1 MSINK
6 TSDLSHQGLARSAGV
21 IGLAT
26 LCSRILGFIRDMVI
40 ARLFG
45 VYIYAQAF
53 VIAFKIPNLLRDLLG
68 EGAANAAIVPVLTE
82 YSVKRTREEFWG
94 LANVLMNVIL
104 IVLCGITI
112 LGAVFAPVMV
122 RLIAPGFSA
131 SPEKLAATILLTRLV
146 FPYILLIGLAAYAMA
161 ILNTLKHFSI
171 PAFSPCLLNISIIAC
186 ALIWGEGVK
195 GLAAGVLIGGLLQL
209 AVQIPVLYKKGFR
222 FSFKKNFGHPAIKQI
237 GGLMAPRLFSSAI
250 YHLNNFM
257 DSIFGSLAFIAGEGA
272 VAALYFSYRLIQ
284 FPLGIFSNSL
294 SQAVLPTFSQQ
305 ALEPDQKKLK
315 ATLGFGLRMIFFLMV
330 PASAAFMVL
339 SDPLV
344 KNLFG
349 GGRFDLHSVRMTADA
364 LFFYSIGL
372 AAYGGVKILQSCFFS
387 LKDTV
392 TPTKVSVLA
401 LIINVCLNA
410 ILMFPMKLSGIA
422 LATSISGI
430 TSFCVLFYILRKKIN
445 GFDYRA
451 LFPSFIKIALASI
464 GMAAVC
470 YLASRWDPGIRNH
483 ILARGFKLLFPMIC
497 GIIAYAGFCFALK
510 VEEIRKLVIWIK
522 GNSPAI

>member
-6 TSDLSHQGLARSAGV
+6 TSNLSHRSLARSAGV
-21 IGLAT
+21 IGFAT
-26 LCSRILGFIRDMVI
+26 FCSRILGFVRDMVI

-82 YSVKRTREEFWG
+82 YSVKRTKEEFWE
-94 LANVLMNVIL
+94 LANVLMNVFL
-104 IVLCGITI
+104 VVLCGITI
-112 LGAVFAPVMV
+112 LGVVFAPVTV
-122 RLIAPGFSA
+122 RLIAPGFAA

-186 ALIWGEGVK
+186 ALFWGEGVR

-209 AVQIPVLYKKGFR
+209 AVQLPVLYKKGFR
-222 FSFKKNFGHPAIKQI
+222 FSFNNNFAHPAIKQI
-237 GGLMAPRLFSSAI
+237 GKLMTPRLFSSAV
-250 YHLNNFM
+250 YHLNNFV

-294 SQAVLPTFSQQ
+294 SQAILPTFSRQ
-305 ALEPDQKKLK
+305 ALEPDQEKLK
-315 ATLGFGLRMIFFLMV
+315 VTLGFGLRMIFFLMV

-387 LKDTV
+387 LKDTI

-401 LIINVCLNA
+401 LIINICLNA

-445 GFDYRA
+445 GFDCRQFFSSV
-451 LFPSFIKIALASI
+451 LKVVLASI

-470 YLASRWDPGIRNH
+470 YLASRWDPAIHNH
-483 ILARGFKLLFPMIC
+483 LLCRAFKLLFPITC
-497 GIIAYAGFCFALK
+497 GIIAYAGFCFGLK
-510 VEEIRKLVIWIK
+510 VEEMRKLVTWVK

>member
-6 TSDLSHQGLARSAGV
+6 TSNLSHQGLARSAGV
-21 IGLAT
+21 IGFAT

-68 EGAANAAIVPVLTE
+68 EGAANAAIIPVLTE
-82 YSVKRTREEFWG
+82 YSVKRTKEEFWA

-104 IVLCGITI
+104 VVLCGVTI
-112 LGAVFAPVMV
+112 LGVVFAPLMV
-122 RLIAPGFSA
+122 RLIAPGFAA

-161 ILNTLKHFSI
+161 ILNTLKHFSV

-195 GLAAGVLIGGLLQL
+195 GLAAGVLVGGLLQL

-222 FSFKKNFGHPAIKQI
+222 FGFKRDLGHPAIKQI

-250 YHLNNFM
+250 YHLNNFV
-257 DSIFGSLAFIAGEGA
+257 DSIFGSLAFIVGEGA

-294 SQAVLPTFSQQ
+294 SQAILPTFSQQ
-305 ALEPDQKKLK
+305 ALEPDREKLK
-315 ATLGFGLRMIFFLMV
+315 ATLNFGLKMIFFLMV

-339 SDPLV
+339 SGPLV

-372 AAYGGVKILQSCFFS
+372 AAYGGVKMLQNCFFS

-392 TPTKVSVLA
+392 TPAKISVLA
-401 LIINVCLNA
+401 LIINVGLNA
-410 ILMFPMKLSGIA
+410 ILISPMKISGIA

-430 TSFCVLFYILRKKIN
+430 TSFCALFYILQKRIN
-445 GFDYRA
+445 GFDCRPLFIVA
-451 LFPSFIKIALASI
+451 LKVILASI

-470 YLASRWDPGIRNH
+470 YSASRLDPAIHNH
-483 ILARGFKLLFPMIC
+483 LLDRAFKLLFPIVC
-497 GIIAYAGFCFALK
+497 GVAAYAGLCSALK
-510 VEEIRKLVIWIK
+510 VEEMRKLAVWVK
-522 GNSPAI
+522 GSKPAI